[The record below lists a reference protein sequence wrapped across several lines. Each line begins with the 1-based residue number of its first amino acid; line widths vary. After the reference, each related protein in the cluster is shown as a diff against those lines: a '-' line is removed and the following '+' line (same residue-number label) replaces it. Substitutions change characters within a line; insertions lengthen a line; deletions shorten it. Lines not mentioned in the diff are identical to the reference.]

1 MDADSLRPMTDDEL
15 VEVTRKVVHL
25 VTREH
30 ALSGNQLFELASH
43 LQRVATHRIIEERLR
58 ASKQGLRTGD

>member
-1 MDADSLRPMTDDEL
+1 MDSQGITPITNAELTD
-15 VEVTRKVVHL
+15 VTKKVVNL

-30 ALSGNQLFELASH
+30 PLSGNQLSELASH

-58 ASKQGLRTGD
+58 QSRRQTESR